1 MAAAASPS
9 ADESRGNSL
18 AVALVCVAHFFSH
31 FYLLLLAPLFPLLA
45 EHLGVG
51 YTEIGIGLTVFS
63 LLSGFTQA
71 PMGFLVDRYGAAGIL
86 ILGLAIEGL
95 AFALIGFVDTWFW
108 FVLLLGIAGIAN
120 SVYHPADYSILNAI
134 VKPSK
139 MGRAFSY
146 HTAAGYLGD
155 AVGPVSVLLIAAVV
169 GWKAALV
176 VCGLAGVV
184 VAAALLLRRSALS
197 GIAATDGTQKRRTG
211 DAGMALLFSAPIL
224 MGLLFF
230 VGIAM
235 ISRGVTGFGVSA
247 LHVEYGMTTLFAGSL
262 ISAWLFA
269 SPIGV
274 LCGGRIADSRSNHA
288 GFAALCFVII
298 AVAIVAAALAAP
310 STLWVI
316 VFFAIGGF
324 FSGAVSPSRDMLIR
338 SITPEGQTGKVFG
351 FVATGFN
358 IGGIIAPPLFGYLL
372 DQGQANAVF
381 FIAALASVLTIFT
394 VISTQRLGALA
405 RSAAGRAAA

>member
-1 MAAAASPS
+1 VSVAASAPS
-9 ADESRGNSL
+9 SDSRGNDL
-18 AVALVCVAHFFSH
+18 AVGLVCVAHFFSH

-86 ILGLAIEGL
+86 IVGLAIEGL
-95 AFALIGFVDTWFW
+95 AFAFIGQVDSWIW
-108 FVLLLGIAGIAN
+108 FVALLGIAGVAN
-120 SVYHPADYSILNAI
+120 SVYHPADYSILNSI

-146 HTAAGYLGD
+146 HTAAGFLGD
-155 AVGPVSVLLIAAVV
+155 AVGPVSVLLIAALV
-169 GWKAALV
+169 GWKVALAL
-176 VCGLAGVV
+176 CGLAGVV
-184 VAAALLLRRSALS
+184 VAIALLSQRTALDTKAGSESAKKPVAGAGIALLL
-197 GIAATDGTQKRRTG
+197 T
-211 DAGMALLFSAPIL
+211 APIL

-230 VGIAM
+230 VGISL
-235 ISRGVTGFGVSA
+235 ITRGVTGFGVSA
-247 LHVEYGMTTLFAGSL
+247 LHVEYGMSTLFAGSL

-269 SPIGV
+269 SPVGV
-274 LCGGRIADSRSNHA
+274 LAGGRLADRNSNHA
-288 GFAALCFVII
+288 GFAALCFLII
-298 AVAIVAAALAAP
+298 AVCIVAAVLMAP
-310 STLWVI
+310 HTAWLVVW
-316 VFFAIGGF
+316 FAIGGF

-358 IGGIIAPPLFGYLL
+358 IGGIVAPPLFGYLL
-372 DQGQANAVF
+372 DRGEANAVF
-381 FIAALASVLTIFT
+381 YIAALASVLTIFT
-394 VISTQRLGALA
+394 VVSTQRLGALA
-405 RSAAGRAAA
+405 RG

>member
-1 MAAAASPS
+1 VSFAASAPAEPS
-9 ADESRGNSL
+9 RSTDL
-18 AVALVCVAHFFSH
+18 AVGLVCVAHFFSH

-71 PMGFLVDRYGAAGIL
+71 PMGFLVDRYGATGIL
-86 ILGLAIEGL
+86 IVGLAIEGL
-95 AFALIGFVDTWFW
+95 AFAFIGVVDTWIW
-108 FVLLLGIAGIAN
+108 FVVLLGIAGIAN

-134 VKPSK
+134 VQPSK

-155 AVGPVSVLLIAAVV
+155 AVGPVSVLLIAALV
-169 GWKAALV
+169 GWKIALA
-176 VCGLAGVV
+176 VCGMAGVV
-184 VAAALLLRRSALS
+184 VAVALLAQRSALNTDSADQATKKPATS
-197 GIAATDGTQKRRTG
+197 GGL
-211 DAGMALLFSAPIL
+211 ALLFSAPIL

-230 VGIAM
+230 VGISL
-235 ISRGVTGFGVSA
+235 ITRGVTGFGVSA

-274 LCGGRIADSRSNHA
+274 LAGGRIADSNSNHA
-288 GFAALCFVII
+288 GFAALCFLII
-298 AVAIVAAALAAP
+298 ALSIVAAVLLAP
-310 STLWVI
+310 STTWLL

-358 IGGIIAPPLFGYLL
+358 IGGILAPPLFGYLL
-372 DQGQANAVF
+372 DQGQSNTVF
-381 FIAALASVLTIFT
+381 YIAALASVLTIFT
-394 VISTQRLGALA
+394 VISTQKLGALVRA
-405 RSAAGRAAA
+405 RQ